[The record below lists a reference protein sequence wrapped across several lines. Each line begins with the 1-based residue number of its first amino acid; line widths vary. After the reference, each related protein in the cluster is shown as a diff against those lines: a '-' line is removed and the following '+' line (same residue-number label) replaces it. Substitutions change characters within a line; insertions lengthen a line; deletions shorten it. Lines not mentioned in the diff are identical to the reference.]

1 MDRIIIQGTPCISG
15 TASGKAIF
23 SYDSFSFLGGVDWRT
38 GEISDYRHS
47 CYKQNIAQNIFIFPF
62 VKGST
67 VAGPILSEM
76 IRLGTAPAGIINLR
90 TDPLLMTGPLI
101 FKHFYNKTVPI
112 VNVSEDNYKLI
123 EGAKEVSINADNTI
137 EIIR

>member
-1 MDRIIIQGTPCISG
+1 MDKIIIQGSPCIKG
-15 TASGKAIF
+15 TARGRAIF
-23 SYDSFSFLGGVDWRT
+23 SYDSFSFLGGVNLHT
-38 GEISDYRHS
+38 GEISDYRHAN
-47 CYKQNIAQNIFIFPF
+47 YQDNISGNIFVFPF

-101 FKHFYNKTVPI
+101 FKHFYEKTVPI
-112 VNVSEDNYKLI
+112 VNVSEEDYRKI
-123 EGAKEVSINADNTI
+123 EGAKEITINEDCTI
-137 EIIR
+137 EVTK